1 MFYLV
6 VKHILPGMGLFFYF
20 VLHFNCKFATMIKEM
35 VPMTI
40 VGQLVG
46 ENGGRAV
53 QFDWQ
58 PIAGGNVELQRAL
71 AFLNKVSLETE
82 V

>member
-1 MFYLV
+1 
-6 VKHILPGMGLFFYF
+6 
-20 VLHFNCKFATMIKEM
+20 MITEM
-35 VPMTI
+35 VPRTI

>member
-1 MFYLV
+1 
-6 VKHILPGMGLFFYF
+6 
-20 VLHFNCKFATMIKEM
+20 
-35 VPMTI
+35 MTI

-58 PIAGGNVELQRAL
+58 PIAGGNVELQRAR